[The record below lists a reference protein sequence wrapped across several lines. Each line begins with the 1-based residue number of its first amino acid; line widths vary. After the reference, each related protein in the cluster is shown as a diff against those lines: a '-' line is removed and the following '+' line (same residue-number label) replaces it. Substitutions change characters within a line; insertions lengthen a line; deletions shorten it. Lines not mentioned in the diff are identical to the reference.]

1 MFSSVVLTILGVAG
15 FFALIASALT
25 GGRWWVVLLFLLVI
39 GWMAYNALP
48 KSYQLIVVDGALS
61 WRSFLGQG
69 TVPLSD
75 VVRVRYLRS
84 MALFELSDGRH
95 VRVEVKKGFA
105 QFIDAVARVYPEH
118 ARLRTIR

>member
-1 MFSSVVLTILGVAG
+1 LLGSVVLTVLGVAG
-15 FFALIASALT
+15 FFALVASALT
-25 GGRWWVVLLFLLVI
+25 GGRWWLVVLFLLAI
-39 GWMAYNALP
+39 GWMAFNAVP

-84 MALFELSDGRH
+84 MASFELSDGRH
-95 VRVEVKKGFA
+95 VRVDVKKGYA
-105 QFIDAVARVYPEH
+105 QFIDALARAYPEH
-118 ARLRTIR
+118 ERLRTIR